1 MAQHIDLLS
10 NDDWG
15 SKTLNSKIE
24 RVVSGIQKN
33 FGKGLTFIRGSL
45 RYNFEKELTSEY
57 GEPDILVFSTIRL
70 TSIFPTGS
78 EHPRAFLEIHYNT
91 KKRKVEHIYFVA

>member
-10 NDDWG
+10 NEDWG
-15 SKTLNSKIE
+15 SKTLNSKIG

-45 RYNFEKELTSEY
+45 RYNFEKELTSE
-57 GEPDILVFSTIRL
+57 
-70 TSIFPTGS
+70 
-78 EHPRAFLEIHYNT
+78 
-91 KKRKVEHIYFVA
+91 